1 MSNPDPNSNLI
12 NLMPAARAAPAVA
25 RFEEV
30 FQLLLK
36 RAKVPE
42 EGEDDEDAPPLPTDA
57 LLLQDTALAQLA
69 DPDFAADAVRFV
81 VLEARPRPRTRPPA
95 AS

>member
-81 VLEARPRPRTRPPA
+81 VLEARPRPRARPPA